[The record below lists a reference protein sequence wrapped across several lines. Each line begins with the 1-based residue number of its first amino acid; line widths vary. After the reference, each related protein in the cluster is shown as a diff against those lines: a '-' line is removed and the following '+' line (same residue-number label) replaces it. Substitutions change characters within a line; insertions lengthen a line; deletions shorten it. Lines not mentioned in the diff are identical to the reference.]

1 MAKILVVDDEPDL
14 IILVDRVLR
23 KEGHEVI
30 GASGGEEA
38 LEKLRGL
45 RPDLILLDIM
55 MPRLDGWQTL
65 RLIRKL
71 DGFKDVP
78 VAMLT
83 AKALTP
89 EVIAREE
96 IGELV
101 DYIQKPF
108 TKRSLIEKVN
118 EILES
123 LREIREKKKKL
134 DSVVDDPET
143 IDTYEFLA
151 RTERLHQSMLRTL
164 NRVFE
169 ETSEEE
175 PERAEELKEVLA
187 AQREAVERLR
197 KGRLEIEKRLS
208 HDRR

>member
-14 IILVDRVLR
+14 VILVDRVLR